1 MQRMEVEEWAWVG
14 SWEQKVQVMRAGVA
28 EVRRVMAGVCVL
40 RAGLA
45 GSLGWTGFR
54 IWICQV

>member
-1 MQRMEVEEWAWVG
+1 MRRMEVEEWAWVG
-14 SWEQKVQVMRAGVA
+14 SLEQKVQVMRAGVA
-28 EVRRVMAGVCVL
+28 EVGRVMAGVCVL

>member
-14 SWEQKVQVMRAGVA
+14 SWEQKVQIMRVGVA
-28 EVRRVMAGVCVL
+28 EVRRVMPGVCVL

-45 GSLGWTGFR
+45 GNLGWTGFR
-54 IWICQV
+54 IWICQD

>member
-14 SWEQKVQVMRAGVA
+14 SWEQKVQVMRAEVVEVGRVMTGVC
-28 EVRRVMAGVCVL
+28 VRRV
-40 RAGLA
+40 GLA
-45 GSLGWTGFR
+45 GSLGWTGFQ